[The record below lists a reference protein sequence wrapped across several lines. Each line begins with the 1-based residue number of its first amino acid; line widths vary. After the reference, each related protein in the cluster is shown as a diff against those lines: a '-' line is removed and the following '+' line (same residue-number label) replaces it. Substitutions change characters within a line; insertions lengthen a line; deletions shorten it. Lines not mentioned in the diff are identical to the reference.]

1 MLQVLERR
9 SLLAFMALAA
19 VLPLVFHDP
28 YLLHVGIMVLI
39 FAALASS
46 LNLIVGYIGEFSLG
60 HTVFFGMGAYVA
72 ALMSTRLGLPI
83 WILLP
88 LAGVVATL
96 IGAAI
101 GGITLR
107 LRGPFFVIV
116 TLCFAEILR
125 LVATNWVDLTN
136 GPMGLAGIPKPFDQD
151 KLAYYYLCWAV
162 LGASVYLCYRFVH
175 SSTGRAAVTVRE
187 NRYIAQSVG
196 IRPFTYA
203 MIAFVLGAFIAGI
216 AGSLY
221 AYYISFVGP
230 EVFNFSFM
238 VSMILMVLIGGK
250 GTLLG
255 PLLGSLVV
263 IFLEESL
270 RGAQE
275 LRLSL
280 FGIIVMLIVLFMPR
294 GIVGYVHRCV
304 QDKSRPSAASAAL
317 KDGKLQAGA

>member
-9 SLLAFMALAA
+9 SLLGFMALAA
-19 VLPLVFHDP
+19 VAPVIFRDP

-60 HTVFFGMGAYVA
+60 HTVFFGMGAYLA
-72 ALMSTRLGLPI
+72 ALLTIRLGAPI
-83 WILLP
+83 WFLVP
-88 LAGVVATL
+88 FAGVVAAL
-96 IGAAI
+96 IGLVI

-125 LVATNWVDLTN
+125 LVATNWIDLTN
-136 GPMGLAGIPKPFDQD
+136 GPMGLAGIPKPFNQD
-151 KLAYYYLCWAV
+151 KLAYYYLCWAI
-162 LGASVYLCYRFVH
+162 LAAAVYLCYRFVY

-196 IRPFTYA
+196 VQPFKYA
-203 MIAFVLGAFIAGI
+203 MIAFVLGAFIAGV

-238 VSMILMVLIGGK
+238 ISMILMVLIGGK

-255 PLLGSLVV
+255 PLLGSLLV

-275 LRLSL
+275 FRLSL

-294 GIVGYVHRCV
+294 GIVGYIHQRV
-304 QDKSRPSAASAAL
+304 QAKKCSSDASATL
-317 KDGKLQAGA
+317 KGGNLHASV